1 MDEGGRK
8 QVKFILKDGLIHI
21 VGNHGLPN
29 NTIEGVVEAPG
40 LEGYDLAVSVNGGS
54 YKQID
59 KKIYIPKEELKKTVL
74 QITVRAIQGNNVF
87 HFKSDVIPLTHAI
100 IFGKTLEDSYPE
112 VLKLL
117 LKRMAHLEEHLGLEL
132 KETKEG
138 LHRNMLDLVDTFEEI
153 NKKGSL
159 F

>member
-1 MDEGGRK
+1 
-8 QVKFILKDGLIHI
+8 VKFILKDGLIHI

-29 NTIEGVVEAPG
+29 NNIEGTVVAPD
-40 LEGYDLAVSVNGGS
+40 LDGYDLAVSVNGGAYNKVDS
-54 YKQID
+54 
-59 KKIYIPKEELKKTVL
+59 KIRITKEDLKKAAL
-74 QITVRAIQGNNVF
+74 QLTVRAIKDNNVF

-112 VLKLL
+112 VIKYL
-117 LKRMAHLEEHLGLEL
+117 LKEMKEL
-132 KETKEG
+132 KEFVGYEMKHTKDE
-138 LHRNMLDLVDTFEEI
+138 LHEHMLELVDTFEEI

>member
-29 NTIEGVVEAPG
+29 NNIEGEFEAPG
-40 LEGYDLAVSVNGGS
+40 LEGFSLNYSINGKP
-54 YKQID
+54 YT
-59 KKIYIPKEELKKTVL
+59 PLKEKLVIGKDYLNSTEIK
-74 QITVRAIQGNNVF
+74 ITVRAIKGKEVLY
-87 HFKSDVIPLTHAI
+87 FKSDVIPLTHAI
-100 IFGKTLEDSYPE
+100 IFGKSLEDSYPE
-112 VLKLL
+112 ALKYL
-117 LKRMAHLEEHLGLEL
+117 LKEINEL
-132 KETKEG
+132 RELMG
-138 LHRNMLDLVDTFEEI
+138 LHKKELNGNMLELVDTFEEI